1 MRRVSSPTF
10 VGRAEQLAT
19 FDHALA
25 RAAAEEPG
33 ALLVAGES
41 GVGKSRL
48 AAEYAERARAAGAR
62 VLTGDCVELG
72 EGELPY
78 APIVGALRELQR
90 ELGTEAVIELAGQ
103 GRAELARL
111 LPEAGVPAAA
121 RDAEFAQARLFE
133 VLLSLLGRVAD
144 EAPLVLV
151 IEDLHWADRS
161 TRDFL
166 SFLLRATRRERFVL
180 VATYRSD
187 ELHRRHPLR
196 PFLANVER
204 LEGVGRLEVQPF
216 SRLELSAQ
224 LLGILGSHP
233 ASTIADALF
242 QRSGGNPF
250 FAEELLAATA
260 DGNGHAL
267 PETLRDALMVRVETL
282 SATTQQLLRV
292 IAAAGR
298 SVTHGLLA
306 AVTSVEAPQLA
317 DSLREALTH
326 HVLVQ
331 RPGDDRYSFRHAL
344 MREAVYEDLLPGER
358 GDLHVRL
365 AEALEANPDLSA
377 DSVGPAAE
385 LAWHWHQA
393 HELPH
398 ALRASIEASAQ
409 AERMHAPVDAAR
421 HVENALDLW
430 DRVADPEA
438 ASGTTLVE
446 LLRRAAELSFIG
458 GGMDRAVGLA
468 RRVLELIDEA
478 RWSRPCSRANDSLA
492 TSGRAA
498 TTANRW
504 TQYSRA
510 AELMPVEPPSAER
523 ALVLGALAQ
532 VRMLV
537 GQIEVS
543 LGLAEEAIEIA
554 RAVGDRAVES
564 HALNTLGVDV
574 AALGD
579 REHGIAALRESLAI
593 ELVRGSSDD
602 LHRAFTNL
610 GDVLDQDGQLEEA
623 IQLALEGVEKARE
636 TGTTRSWAGFL
647 LAEAAKRCWRLGRL
661 ADAERLVRQALDVN
675 AEGVSEANV
684 HLAASELATM
694 LGRWDE
700 AEDQLTEARRLLSRA
715 AGSMWISPLY
725 GCAVRLAEHEGDIA
739 AVRRAV
745 DDAHRRMAN
754 EDEYAFYARDMYLP
768 ALRAEGDAAERARAG
783 RDRDAEDE
791 ARKSGAAL
799 FARVEQMVAA
809 AGVRGS
815 PPPQVLAD
823 KATVEAELSRID
835 GRPDATLWEA
845 AAEANERIGNRV
857 EASYARL
864 RKTEALLETG
874 AGRDAVTETLRAAH
888 GMAAEC
894 GAEVLRERCET
905 LARRARVALTDEP
918 APATVDDPFGLTPRE
933 REVLVL
939 VAAGRTN
946 RQIGEELFMSEKTA
960 SVHVSRILAKLEVGT
975 RGEAGAVAHRLG
987 MDS

>member
-1 MRRVSSPTF
+1 VSSPTF
-10 VGRAEQLAT
+10 VGRAEQLAR

-25 RAAAEEPG
+25 RAAEGEPA
-33 ALLVAGES
+33 ALLVAGDS
-41 GVGKSRL
+41 GVGKTRL
-48 AAEYAERARAAGAR
+48 VSECAERARAAGAR

-90 ELGTEAVIELAGQ
+90 ELGTDAVVELAGK

-111 LPEAGVPAAA
+111 LPEAGEPTAA

-133 VLLSLLGRVAD
+133 VLLALLGRVAE

-151 IEDLHWADRS
+151 VEDLHWADRA

-166 SFLLRATRRERFVL
+166 SFLLRATRHERLVL

-204 LEGVGRLEVQPF
+204 LEGVQRLEVQPF

-233 ASTIADALF
+233 DGVVADALF
-242 QRSGGNPF
+242 ERSGGNPF

-282 SATTQQLLRV
+282 SAETQQVLRV

-306 AVTSVEAPQLA
+306 AVTSVGEPQLS
-317 DSLREALTH
+317 DSVREAVTH

-365 AEALEANPDLSA
+365 AETLEANPDLSA

-385 LAWHWHQA
+385 LSWHWHQA

-409 AERMHAPVDAAR
+409 AERMHAPADAAR
-421 HVENALDLW
+421 HLENAIELW
-430 DRVADPEA
+430 DRVDDPEA
-438 ASGTTLVE
+438 TSGTTLLE
-446 LLRRAAELSFIG
+446 LLRRGAELSFVAG
-458 GGMDRAVGLA
+458 ELDRAVGLG
-468 RRVLELIDEA
+468 RQVLERIDEGEVVQSVRA
-478 RWSRPCSRANDSLA
+478 RERLA
-492 TSGRAA
+492 RYLWTSGHHSES
-498 TTANRW
+498 
-504 TQYSRA
+504 TQRYTEA
-510 AELMPVEPPSAER
+510 VALMPVEPPTAER
-523 ALVLGALAQ
+523 ALVLAGLAQ

-537 GQIEVS
+537 GQIEES
-543 LGLAEEAIEIA
+543 RGLAEEAIEIA
-554 RAVGDRAVES
+554 RAAGDRAVES
-564 HALNTLGVDV
+564 HALNTLGVNIG
-574 AALGD
+574 ALGD
-579 REHGIAALRESLAI
+579 RQAGIAALRQSLAI
-593 ELVRGSSDD
+593 ALEGHSSDD
-602 LHRAFTNL
+602 LHRAYTNL
-610 GDVLDQDGQLEEA
+610 GDMIDQDGRVEEA
-623 IQLALEGVEKARE
+623 IALALEGLEMARE

-647 LAEAAKRCWRLGRL
+647 LGEAAKRYWRLGRL
-661 ADAERLVRQALDVN
+661 EEAERMVRQALDYG
-675 AEGVSEANV
+675 AEGVSGGNV
-684 HLAASELATM
+684 FLAASELAAM

-700 AEDQLTEARRLLSRA
+700 AAGHLADAQRLLSSA
-715 AGSMWISPLY
+715 AGSMWVAPLY
-725 GCAVRLAEHEGDIA
+725 GCMVELAEHEGDIA
-739 AVRRAV
+739 GVRRAV
-745 DDAHRRMAN
+745 AEAHRRMHG
-754 EDEYAFYARDMYLP
+754 EDEYSFYARDLYLP
-768 ALRAEGDAAERARAG
+768 ALRAEADAAERARAA

-791 ARKSGAAL
+791 ARRSGAEMGE
-799 FARVEQMVAA
+799 RVRGLAGAA
-809 AGVRGS
+809 VLGS
-815 PPPQVLAD
+815 PPPQVVAD
-823 KATVEAELSRID
+823 LTTVEAELARLD
-835 GRPDATLWEA
+835 GRPEPELWESA
-845 AAEANERIGNRV
+845 AAGNDRLGNRV
-857 EASYARL
+857 EGAYARQ
-864 RKTEALLETG
+864 RKAEALLEAG
-874 AGRDAVTETLRAAH
+874 AGRDEVTDALRAAH
-888 GMAAEC
+888 GVAADC
-894 GAEVLRERCET
+894 GATVLRERCEA
-905 LARRARVALTDEP
+905 LARRARIALADEP
-918 APATVDDPFGLTPRE
+918 TPAATVDDPFGLTPRE
-933 REVLVL
+933 REVLAL

-960 SVHVSRILAKLEVGT
+960 SVHVSRILAKLEVST

-987 MDS
+987 LDAG

>member
-1 MRRVSSPTF
+1 V
-10 VGRAEQLAT
+10 AE
-19 FDHALA
+19 
-25 RAAAEEPG
+25 
-33 ALLVAGES
+33 
-41 GVGKSRL
+41 
-48 AAEYAERARAAGAR
+48 
-62 VLTGDCVELG
+62 
-72 EGELPY
+72 
-78 APIVGALRELQR
+78 
-90 ELGTEAVIELAGQ
+90 
-103 GRAELARL
+103 
-111 LPEAGVPAAA
+111 
-121 RDAEFAQARLFE
+121 
-133 VLLSLLGRVAD
+133 

-166 SFLLRATRRERFVL
+166 SFLLRATRGERLVL

-196 PFLANVER
+196 PFLANIER
-204 LEGVGRLEVQPF
+204 LDGVRRVEVGPF

-233 ASTIADALF
+233 ESTVADALF

-282 SATTQQLLRV
+282 SPTTQQLLRV

-306 AVTSVEAPQLA
+306 AVTAVEQPQLT

-377 DSVGPAAE
+377 DSVGPAGE

-421 HVENALDLW
+421 HVENALELW

-438 ASGTTLVE
+438 SSGTTLLE
-446 LLRRAAELSFIG
+446 LLRRGAELSFVG
-458 GGMDRAVGLA
+458 GEMDRAVGLA
-468 RRVLELIDEA
+468 RRALELIDDSDVVTTVLA
-478 RWSRPCSRANDSLA
+478 RERLA
-492 TSGRAA
+492 RYLWTSGHHSESMQ
-498 TTANRW
+498 
-504 TQYSRA
+504 QYTRA
-510 AELMPVEPPSAER
+510 AELMPVEPPTAER

-532 VRMLV
+532 ARMLV

-543 LGLAEEAIEIA
+543 LELAEEAIEIA

-564 HALNTLGVDV
+564 HALNTLGVDIG
-574 AALGD
+574 ALGD
-579 REHGIAALRESLAI
+579 RERGIAALRESLAI
-593 ELVRGSSDD
+593 ELERLSSDD
-602 LHRAFTNL
+602 LHRAYTNL
-610 GDVLDQDGQLEEA
+610 GDMLDQDGQIEDA
-623 IQLALEGVEKARE
+623 IQLALEGVEMARE

-661 ADAERLVRQALDVN
+661 ADADRLLRQALDFG
-675 AEGVSEANV
+675 AEGVSGANV
-684 HLAASELATM
+684 HLATSELAM
-694 LGRWDE
+694 LLGRWDQ
-700 AEDQLTEARRLLSRA
+700 AEDQLAEARRLLSRA
-715 AGSMWISPLY
+715 AGSMWIGPLY
-725 GCAVRLAEHEGDIA
+725 GCAVMLAEHQGDIA
-739 AVRRAV
+739 AARRAV
-745 DDAHRRMAN
+745 EEAQRRMEN
-754 EDEYAFYARDMYLP
+754 EDEFAFYARDLYLP

-783 RDRDAEDE
+783 HDREAEDE
-791 ARKSGAAL
+791 AHKSGAAL
-799 FARVEQMVAA
+799 RARLRQMVAA

-815 PPPQVLAD
+815 PPPQVVAD
-823 KATVEAELSRID
+823 EATAEAELARIE
-835 GRPDATLWEA
+835 GRPDAALWEA
-845 AAEANERIGNRV
+845 AAEANEQIGNRV
-857 EASYARL
+857 EAAYARM
-864 RKTEALLETG
+864 RKAEVLLETG
-874 AGRDAVTETLRAAH
+874 ADRDAVTETLRAAH
-888 GMAAEC
+888 GVAAEC

-905 LARRARVALTDEP
+905 LARRARVALSDEP
-918 APATVDDPFGLTPRE
+918 APATVEDPFGLTPRE

-960 SVHVSRILAKLEVGT
+960 SVHVSRILAKLEVST

-987 MDS
+987 MDA